1 MTLDIE
7 KAFDSVNH
15 LFLNTTL
22 EKYGFKEVLSDR
34 HKF

>member
-7 KAFDSVNH
+7 KAFDSVKH
-15 LFLNTTL
+15 LFLNATL

-34 HKF
+34 YKF

>member
-7 KAFDSVNH
+7 KVFDSVNH
-15 LFLNTTL
+15 LFLNTTQ

-34 HKF
+34 YKF